1 MGRQE
6 DDIDVLKG
14 KPVTLGLLSRE
25 DCRTLWENDEYDFDH
40 PTDLPHRGLILI
52 SF

>member
-1 MGRQE
+1 M
-6 DDIDVLKG
+6 DVLKG
-14 KPVTLGLLSRE
+14 KNVTLGLLSRE

-40 PTDLPHRGLILI
+40 PNDLPHMGLILI